1 MAKLCLHNILVI
13 SMVNHISLKVRVEL
27 LWIVI
32 CFAGCAMKPAE
43 IASRSTASL
52 CAAYSLPSH
61 PNYYD
66 VEVKRVLTMRGQDEC
81 TTPQGMAQQREFAA
95 IEHQQRMQMLMNN
108 SQLTNQLL
116 QMGAP
121 RVIQPATPV
130 PAPITCVSRAQGSQV
145 VTNCN

>member
-1 MAKLCLHNILVI
+1 
-13 SMVNHISLKVRVEL
+13 
-27 LWIVI
+27 
-32 CFAGCAMKPAE
+32 MKPAE

-52 CAAYSLPSH
+52 CAAYALPSH

-66 VEVKRVLTMRGQDEC
+66 VEVKRVLSMRGQDEC
-81 TTPQGMAQQREFAA
+81 TTPQGMAQQRELAA

-116 QMGAP
+116 QMGGP